1 MIWEIQVERQTLD
14 SRIEEYRGVLAF
26 IASRVLS
33 GRKGGEE
40 AVRNCLL
47 AAAQAST
54 GHLSRGELGSWL
66 LRKVIDEALFVRER
80 ERTRENIRRVVLQQ
94 RGRRRGLR

>member
-1 MIWEIQVERQTLD
+1 MIWETQDERHALD

-26 IASRVLS
+26 IASRVL
-33 GRKGGEE
+33 GGGKGAEE

-47 AAAQAST
+47 AAAHTST

-66 LRKVIDEALFVRER
+66 LRTVIDEALFIRER
-80 ERTRENIRRVVLQQ
+80 ERS
-94 RGRRRGLR
+94 